1 MFLNKKKQSGGYD
14 FIIAGLGNPG
24 SKYEMTRHNAGFL
37 AIDLFAN
44 QQNVKVSRLK
54 FHALVGDIVING
66 KKCLLMK
73 PQTFMNNSGDAI
85 SEAARF
91 YKIPSENVL
100 VISDDISLD
109 VGKIRIRRKGSAG
122 GHNGLKSIIAQLGTE
137 DFARIKVGVGKK
149 PSPEYDLINWV
160 LGRFPKELESDLKD
174 ALEKTADAIPL
185 IVSGETDKAMNLF
198 NS

>member
-1 MFLNKKKQSGGYD
+1 MKRSPIKCKG
-14 FIIAGLGNPG
+14 
-24 SKYEMTRHNAGFL
+24 
-37 AIDLFAN
+37 
-44 QQNVKVSRLK
+44 
-54 FHALVGDIVING
+54 VGT
-66 KKCLLMK
+66 CC
-73 PQTFMNNSGDAI
+73 
-85 SEAARF
+85 
-91 YKIPSENVL
+91 
-100 VISDDISLD
+100 
-109 VGKIRIRRKGSAG
+109 KIRIRRKGSAG